1 MKASFFILSF
11 LLAFAVQASN
21 TIKVVVKDQNN
32 EPVIGAVVECVD
44 EHKTTFTDFVGE
56 AVIQPEAEEVVYK
69 IESVGYETV
78 FVKLSADQQ
87 RDQIK
92 VVLKPRGL

>member
-1 MKASFFILSF
+1 MKAGIFLLSF
-11 LLAFAVQASN
+11 LFALTVQATN
-21 TIKVVVKDQNN
+21 TVKVVVKDQNN

-56 AVIQPEAEEVVYK
+56 AVIQPEAQEVVYK

-78 FVKLSADQQ
+78 FVKLSAEQQ

-92 VVLKPRGL
+92 VVLKPRSL